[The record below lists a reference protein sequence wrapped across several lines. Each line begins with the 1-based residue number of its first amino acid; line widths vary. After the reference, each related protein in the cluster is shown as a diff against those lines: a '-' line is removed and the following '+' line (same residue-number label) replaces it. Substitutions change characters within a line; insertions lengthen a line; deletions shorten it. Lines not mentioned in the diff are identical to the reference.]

1 MCVSSED
8 SPTLTFMSKW
18 KSLVAPLIVE
28 LLRVLLLS
36 RHRQHT
42 HRTDIPPCFL
52 TRRQANATALRWT
65 RAPPLH
71 HTSPTKGTCTCVC
84 SLRWKVNIL
93 VRNDRSQET
102 ENKATPQTESSR
114 VIINVMSTKKKKKKY
129 TIQLS
134 LPTEHIKTRLKIHSS
149 VSKGM
154 KCMKGST
161 LQHMAVTSLALILT
175 RWNAKPFFSCD
186 NKTRSVKDYN

>member
-18 KSLVAPLIVE
+18 KSLVVPLIVE

-114 VIINVMSTKKKKKKY
+114 VIINVMSTKKKKNS
-129 TIQLS
+129 IQFNSVCLQNISKQGWKFTHQSAKEWNVWKVPLFSTWLWHLWLWFWPGGMLS
-134 LPTEHIKTRLKIHSS
+134 PFSP
-149 VSKGM
+149 
-154 KCMKGST
+154 ST
-161 LQHMAVTSLALILT
+161 TKHV
-175 RWNAKPFFSCD
+175 
-186 NKTRSVKDYN
+186 V